1 MTIADAKNGP
11 MRVSREELYRLVWT
25 EPMTKVAPRFGL
37 SDVGLAKVCRK
48 YQIPR
53 PPVGYWAKLGV
64 GQHVT
69 PELLPALDEES
80 LQEIEFFRRQF
91 FTDATDAPEEV
102 YEKVVVRVPERLTDP
117 HPLIAKTKTA
127 IASKKGD
134 RGRSDAKPDSC
145 LNIAVS
151 SGELPR
157 ALRIFDAVIKKWD
170 ELGGVVRID
179 STRSSEERTRFEY
192 GDDSVAVVL
201 SENMER
207 IENKSNKHHYYRDWT
222 YKSTGRLVLT
232 ISGRWAD
239 GLRRRWADG
248 KKQRLEGRLGS
259 FIEGLRK
266 WIAHEHESRL
276 DDECEERQRQ
286 AAAAVKRRRED
297 LTKKLEQRRADLE
310 QCAENFVHSEEIRR
324 YLSTFESLI
333 AEDKIRPSNPE
344 TFPEWLEW
352 AKWYAD
358 YLDPLTPTPRRD
370 EYSIGA
376 TNTPVS
382 SLDLT
387 RRTRQLVNYLGVAD
401 TNALNLIDYQTASAA
416 PDCGIY
422 GSWSEISRVL
432 EGLGY
437 DVSGRRSY

>member
-1 MTIADAKNGP
+1 MTIADANNGP

-25 EPMTKVAPRFGL
+25 EPMTKLAPRFGL

-64 GQHVT
+64 GQHME
-69 PELLPALDEES
+69 PECLPALDEES
-80 LQEIEFFRRQF
+80 LQEIQFFRRQF
-91 FTDATDAPEEV
+91 FAEATDSPEEV
-102 YEKVVVRVPERLTDP
+102 YEKVVVHVPERLTDP
-117 HPLIAKTKTA
+117 HPLVAKTKS
-127 IASKKGD
+127 ILASKKGD
-134 RGRSDAKPDSC
+134 GGGSDAKADSC
-145 LNIAVS
+145 LNITVS
-151 SGELPR
+151 AGELPR
-157 ALRIFDAVIKKWD
+157 ALRIFDAAIKKWD
-170 ELGGVVRID
+170 ELGGTVRID
-179 STRSSEERTRFEY
+179 SARNSDERTRFEY

-201 SENMER
+201 SEEMER
-207 IENKSNKHHYYRDWT
+207 IENKSNKHYYYRDWT

-248 KKQRLEGRLGS
+248 KKQHLESTLGS

-266 WIAHEHESRL
+266 WIAHEHDGRL
-276 DDECEERQRQ
+276 DDACQERQRQ
-286 AAAAVKRRRED
+286 AAAAVRRRREE
-297 LTKKLEQRRADLE
+297 LAKKLEQRRTDLE
-310 QCAENFVHSEEIRR
+310 QCAENFVRSEEIRR

-333 AEDKIRPSNPE
+333 AEGKIRPSNPE
-344 TFPEWLEW
+344 TFPEWLDW

-376 TNTPVS
+376 TNTPAS

-387 RRTRQLVNYLGVAD
+387 RRARQLVNSLGVFD
-401 TNALNLIDYQTASAA
+401 TDALNLVDYQAASAA
-416 PDCGIY
+416 LGGNIY
-422 GSWSEISRVL
+422 GPWSEISRVL

-437 DVSGRRSY
+437 DVSGHRAY